1 MVANAN
7 PMLSAAIFTKIQSG
21 MRPSDGKVYCAPR
34 NNPFGEVL
42 RASSL
47 RENLTSSS
55 YGEGLETG
63 RAIAQ
68 APRQSLTR
76 QETIRFVKQSY
87 QVEDIRVLKYRRL
100 QNMYC
105 LLLAVTYFASVHLGL
120 STRLAVLAHHAIK
133 AAKRFFGVPD
143 FRYYAIADGIR
154 ELFARYG
161 GRISRPCG
169 RPPSPLQPSLF
180 QWA

>member
-1 MVANAN
+1 MK
-7 PMLSAAIFTKIQSG
+7 AAVGTT
-21 MRPSDGKVYCAPR
+21 RTH
-34 NNPFGEVL
+34 NPFGEVL
-42 RASSL
+42 RASCL